1 MRPSAALMLSFVLGA
16 GAASTG
22 WLVAQ
27 LDRGAM
33 PPAVVG
39 ADATRDKPATET
51 RSPAPP
57 RPAATE
63 DLGNIAR
70 RLEALEGKIDALT
83 AAVQS
88 SGDRVPVQNAS
99 IDENALAT
107 AIERAE
113 TRREQ
118 QRIEAMSDS
127 ELLAEASRLGHKG
140 EDPATAARL
149 LEQLLARSLQPAQ
162 RVEAMTQL
170 GMAQR
175 EADPAKSIATLQ
187 SAVALAGADSQAGAW
202 ASFQLIW
209 SAQRQGDH
217 ALALGAAEAALRS
230 PGLHAKMRPN
240 ARWALASAAI
250 EVGDLNR
257 ARSELQSLREAHGS
271 DPELAKITA
280 DLERRL
286 AGR

>member
-1 MRPSAALMLSFVLGA
+1 MLSFALGA

-33 PPAVVG
+33 PPAVAG
-39 ADATRDKPATET
+39 ADAPRDHPAVET
-51 RSPAPP
+51 GSPAPP

-63 DLGNIAR
+63 GLGNIAR

-83 AAVQS
+83 AAVRS
-88 SGDRVPVQNAS
+88 SGERVPIEAAT
-99 IDENALAT
+99 IDENALTT
-107 AIERAE
+107 ALVRAE

-118 QRIEAMSDS
+118 QRIEAMSDG
-127 ELLAEASRLGHKG
+127 ELLDEARRLTQKG
-140 EDPATAARL
+140 GAPATAVGL
-149 LEQLLARSLQPAQ
+149 LEQLLARTLEPAQ
-162 RVEAMTQL
+162 RVEAMTEL

-175 EADPAKSIATLQ
+175 ERDPARSIATLQ
-187 SAVALAGADSQAGAW
+187 SAIELAGADSPAGAW

-217 ALALGAAEAALRS
+217 ALALGAAEMALRN
-230 PGLHAKMRPN
+230 PGLNAKLRLN

-257 ARSELQSLREAHGS
+257 ARSELQCLRDTGGS
-271 DPELAKITA
+271 DPELTKLTA

-286 AGR
+286 GGR